1 MSKSNQDKK
10 KIPGPDV
17 FSFLALPKK
26 SRDSHQWG
34 EAKLERSMDRAAA
47 LALLN
52 DVLAATV
59 KADGPDLNARQAAI
73 LLRVALEPAPH
84 TVRGLAEALSLGK
97 PAVSRALDALGGYG
111 LAVRLPDETDRR
123 SITVQATARGLAML
137 AGLADRVVACERS
150 WNARSFQKPNSQPA
164 QLGVKPTASGSPA
177 SAVGGSG
184 LAAGSAATGSSLGS
198 GHSHAA

>member
-1 MSKSNQDKK
+1 
-10 KIPGPDV
+10 
-17 FSFLALPKK
+17 
-26 SRDSHQWG
+26 
-34 EAKLERSMDRAAA
+34 MDRAAA

-73 LLRVALEPAPH
+73 LLRVSLEPGPH

-137 AGLADRVVACERS
+137 AGLADRVVACERTR
-150 WNARSFQKPNSQPA
+150 NAGSFQKPNVQTVI
-164 QLGVKPTASGSPA
+164 QKPTASGSPA
-177 SAVGGSG
+177 TAGIAGVPAGN
-184 LAAGSAATGSSLGS
+184 AAASPSPSLGS
-198 GHSHAA
+198 GQTSHAA